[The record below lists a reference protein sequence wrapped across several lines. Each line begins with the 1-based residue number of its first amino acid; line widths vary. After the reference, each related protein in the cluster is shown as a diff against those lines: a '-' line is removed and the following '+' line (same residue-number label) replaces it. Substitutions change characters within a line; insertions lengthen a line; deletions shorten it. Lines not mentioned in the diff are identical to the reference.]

1 MLKNHSTS
9 LRCNQE
15 AFFFVISSVEPAAR
29 FFLLL
34 MIQFIFPFFLFFFFR
49 KGNDVR
55 TQEEIL
61 VLVLQKQDNNGDK
74 STVYRLLRRDS
85 FRLRCLNRWRANH
98 LLSLLFF
105 FFFYCCCLLL
115 LLPCVLVLFRRFP
128 LALFGSSSCG
138 SKKGGKKAL
147 YGCEKRVIVFS
158 FFLFFCL
165 TPSYMLFAD
174 FITSQKSRENT
185 RPLCNV
191 SRFRENKVLY
201 VCLCRHPSLTT
212 RSFFFLFNFSP
223 FSILSAFFF

>member
-1 MLKNHSTS
+1 MTVFG
-9 LRCNQE
+9 C
-15 AFFFVISSVEPAAR
+15 
-29 FFLLL
+29 
-34 MIQFIFPFFLFFFFR
+34 
-49 KGNDVR
+49 DVL
-55 TQEEIL
+55 TDDVPITYCHCC
-61 VLVLQKQDNNGDK
+61 
-74 STVYRLLRRDS
+74 S
-85 FRLRCLNRWRANH
+85 
-98 LLSLLFF
+98 
-105 FFFYCCCLLL
+105 FFFYCCCLLF

-212 RSFFFLFNFSP
+212 RRFFFLFTFSP
-223 FSILSAFFF
+223 FSMLSAFFFSSLLYTLNLFFFLLLTLFAFRSVLPVLFFFSCFAYNNLR